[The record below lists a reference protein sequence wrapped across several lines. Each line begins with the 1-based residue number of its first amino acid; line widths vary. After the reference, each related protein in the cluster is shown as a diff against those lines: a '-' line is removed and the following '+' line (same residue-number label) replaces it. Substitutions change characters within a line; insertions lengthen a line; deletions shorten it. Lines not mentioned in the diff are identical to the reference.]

1 MISFLCEK
9 KDGSSTRFVARD
21 GDIFVAAAETAGNLI
36 VSVSF
41 ADEESEN
48 RYRDFVLRSTVFV
61 LRDKYPVV
69 KAAFSDKILKS
80 LGFAEKD
87 GGMSADSIN
96 ITFDNCHGGCV
107 K

>member
-9 KDGSSTRFVARD
+9 NDGLTARYVARE
-21 GDIFVAAAETAGNLI
+21 GDSFIAAAETAGNLI

-41 ADEESEN
+41 ADEECEK
-48 RYRDFVLRSTVFV
+48 RYRDFVLRSAVFV
-61 LRDKYPVV
+61 LRDKYSVV
-69 KAAFSDKILKS
+69 KAAFSDEILKR
-80 LGFAEKD
+80 LGFAEED
-87 GGMSADSIN
+87 GGMSADSVK

>member
-1 MISFLCEK
+1 MWRRPRLP
-9 KDGSSTRFVARD
+9 
-21 GDIFVAAAETAGNLI
+21 GNLI